1 MKGKMVY
8 QARGQQEQGYR
19 GKYWECREHSQS
31 VWIRTAELSV
41 LVGVLGRMNSRVAEV
56 GSVCNEYQEPDG
68 RWDGKMV
75 VAEKKGVSSE
85 SQLKAIQW

>member
-1 MKGKMVY
+1 
-8 QARGQQEQGYR
+8 
-19 GKYWECREHSQS
+19 
-31 VWIRTAELSV
+31 
-41 LVGVLGRMNSRVAEV
+41 MNSRVAEV